1 MHTGDRLTRRRPRY
15 RPAAL
20 ALLTAALV
28 AGCGSGQE
36 QEPPPADEEAGHSE
50 FDAAVSGL
58 FLGACGS
65 ATAAQVAAVLPG
77 PELVEVRTGV
87 GCDWRAPGTGEGAS
101 FTWYRG
107 SPIGRERALVEA
119 TGRRVQQLSIGEFD
133 GYVARQAEGWICE
146 VALGVEED
154 FFLWSVAGAYP
165 GVDLCEAATELA
177 AGTVEG
183 AR

>member
-1 MHTGDRLTRRRPRY
+1 MHTGDRLTRSRPRY

-20 ALLTAALV
+20 ALLVAALV
-28 AGCGSGQE
+28 AGCGSSPDQA
-36 QEPPPADEEAGHSE
+36 PPAEQEEAGHSE
-50 FDAAVSGL
+50 FDAAVPGP

-65 ATAAQVAAVLPG
+65 VTADRVADVLPG
-77 PELVEVRTGV
+77 PALVEVRTGV

-119 TGRRVQQLSIGEFD
+119 TGRRVQELSIGDFD
-133 GYVARQAEGWICE
+133 GYVARQGEGWICE

-165 GVDLCEAATELA
+165 GVDLCAAATELA
-177 AGTVEG
+177 TGTVEG